1 MMMDRD
7 ELVENLENIFLQQ
20 QKDLYEKNKAFREAN
35 TYYVDSYDEFKE
47 KIEKGFV
54 FAHRDGTAETA
65 EKIQEETKATIRCI
79 PNE

>member
-1 MMMDRD
+1 MINPD

-35 TYYVDSYDEFKE
+35 TYYVDTYDEFKE

-54 FAHRDGTAETA
+54 FAHWDGTAETA
-65 EKIQEETKATIRCI
+65 EKIQNETKATIRCI
-79 PNE
+79 PND